1 MSPPGRPKGEFRSA
15 QHEATPVSPKLCLV
29 LTAFNALTV
38 LALPAFAADKAAKP
52 GSITLIVPFTQGG
65 PTDEIAQALA
75 SGLAASLQRKVVTR
89 NVPGAGGTLGAEQVA
104 KARPDGQTL
113 LLSNIGQA
121 TSGVLYRTLRY
132 DPVKSF
138 EPVGLV
144 AELPMTLVGSSRL
157 AATDFKEL
165 RAASAAGVAGAKPRL
180 TYAHAGAGSASH
192 LCGLMLVDALKAD
205 LAVVS
210 YPGTAEAM
218 ADLTAGR
225 VDLLCDQTSNTLA
238 PIHAGRVR
246 VFGVT
251 TKARIAA
258 LPNVPTLAE
267 AALPNFQLTVWHGL
281 YAPKGTPAADIARLS
296 KALLDALQSPD
307 LKQKLA
313 EHGALPLATQAATP
327 EALRMRLEGDIA
339 RLAPLLKRAA
349 ATTK

>member
-1 MSPPGRPKGEFRSA
+1 MPSTVPRLICLA
-15 QHEATPVSPKLCLV
+15 VTALIVLV
-29 LTAFNALTV
+29 L
-38 LALPAFAADKAAKP
+38 PAHAVDKPAKP
-52 GSITLIVPFTQGG
+52 KTITLIVPFTHGG

-75 SGLAASLQRKVVTR
+75 QGLSASLQQKVVEK

-121 TSGVLYRTLRY
+121 TSGVLYRSLRY

-138 EPVGLV
+138 EPIGLV
-144 AELPMTLVGSSRL
+144 AELPMTLVGSPRI

-165 RAASAAGVAGAKPRL
+165 RAALAGAKPRL

-205 LAVVS
+205 LAPVS

-225 VDLLCDQTSNTLA
+225 VDLLCDQTSNTIA
-238 PIHAGRVR
+238 PIRAGKVR

-251 TKARIAA
+251 TKARLAV
-258 LPNVPTLAE
+258 LSNVQTLAE
-267 AALPNFQLTVWHGL
+267 AGLPNLQLTVWHGL
-281 YAPKGTPAADIARLS
+281 YAPAGTPAADIARLS
-296 KALLDALQSPD
+296 KALLGALQSPD

-313 EHGALPLATQAATP
+313 ELGALPSLANAATP
-327 EALRMRLEGDIA
+327 EALRKRLEGDIA
-339 RLAPLLKRAA
+339 RLEPLLTRAA
-349 ATTK
+349 ALTK

>member
-1 MSPPGRPKGEFRSA
+1 MHPTVPR
-15 QHEATPVSPKLCLV
+15 LICLA
-29 LTAFNALTV
+29 LTAL
-38 LALPAFAADKAAKP
+38 LLPAHAADRPAKP
-52 GSITLIVPFTQGG
+52 KTITLIVPFTQGG
-65 PTDEIAQALA
+65 PTDEIAQTLA
-75 SGLAASLQRKVVTR
+75 QGLAVSLQQKVVAR

-121 TSGVLYRTLRY
+121 TSGVLYRNLRY

-138 EPVGLV
+138 EPIGLV
-144 AELPMTLVGSSRL
+144 AEVPMTLIGSSRI
-157 AATDFKEL
+157 AATELKEL
-165 RAASAAGVAGAKPRL
+165 RGAIAAAKPRL

-205 LAVVS
+205 LAAVS

-238 PIHAGRVR
+238 PIRAGMVR

-251 TKARIAA
+251 TKARVAA

-267 AALPNFQLTVWHGL
+267 AGLPNFQLAVWHGL
-281 YAPKGTPAADIARLS
+281 YAPKGTPGADIARLS
-296 KALLDALQSPD
+296 RALRDALQSPD
-307 LKQKLA
+307 MKQKLT
-313 EHGALPLATQAATP
+313 ELGAVPSATNAATP
-327 EALRMRLEGDIA
+327 EALRKRLEGDIA

-349 ATTK
+349 APTK